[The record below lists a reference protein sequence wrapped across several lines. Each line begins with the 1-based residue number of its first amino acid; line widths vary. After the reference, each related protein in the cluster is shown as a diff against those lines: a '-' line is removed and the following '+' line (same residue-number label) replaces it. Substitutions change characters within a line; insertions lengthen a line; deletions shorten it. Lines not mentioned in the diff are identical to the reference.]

1 MAIQTNQVSY
11 TDGSTTIRTSFVL
24 TWIEEQNQAGNYT
37 DLTLIV
43 TTSQT
48 PTGSGWKRTLKP
60 SGTYA
65 IVNGVETNLISADKS
80 VYNGL
85 EVKRF
90 TQRIEHEAD
99 GTKAINASL
108 RINVNGSIC
117 TGSGTITLTPIN
129 RINQMSVT
137 PATLTNQD
145 ATITI
150 TKYVSSYTTTIEYT
164 IAGGTYTLADK
175 ASGTSFTLAYDDLKA
190 LIGVFTSD
198 DIYIKATTYDGANAI
213 GYVDTTITIQTG
225 QIAFSLYD
233 DREGNVGATFGEE
246 ATEDGVNVYVDTKFG
261 KPSKPI
267 EMNFANAFSVGKFET
282 LWSQSAP
289 STQGATTIN
298 VDLSKYEAVII
309 VTSTGGYFNYAF
321 TTRINGEWQGATHRT
336 KVTEQQGGR
345 MVARYFGVYND
356 HIEVGAGYR
365 FNTYGNSGSTTDNAM
380 VIPVAIIGVH

>member
-1 MAIQTNQVSY
+1 MAIQTNQVTY
-11 TDGSTTIRTSFVL
+11 TSGSTTIKTSFVL

-48 PTGSGWKRTLKP
+48 PTGSGYKRTLRP

-65 IVNGVETNLISADKS
+65 IVNGVQTNLISADKS

-90 TQRIEHEAD
+90 TQRIEHNND
-99 GTKAINASL
+99 GTKAISASL
-108 RINVNGSIC
+108 RCNVGGDIC

-246 ATEDGVNVYVDTKFG
+246 ATSEGLNVFLNAVFG
-261 KPSKPI
+261 KASKRI
-267 EMNFANAFSVGKFET
+267 TADFNNADVLGVYEELTGNNYVGRKWANGFLEYFIVKDIPAGSYTAWQSHYYRDVNANITFPVPFVTALGT
-282 LWSQSAP
+282 LAQYNNPTAYASQP
-289 STQGATTIN
+289 YVTNKTGTQK
-298 VDLSKYEAVII
+298 VRLM
-309 VTSTGGYFNYAF
+309 AF
-321 TTRINGEWQGATHRT
+321 TNQSSLTGTLYMYIW
-336 KVTEQQGGR
+336 
-345 MVARYFGVYND
+345 
-356 HIEVGAGYR
+356 GYWK
-365 FNTYGNSGSTTDNAM
+365 
-380 VIPVAIIGVH
+380 

>member
-1 MAIQTNQVSY
+1 MAIQTNSVTY
-11 TDGSTTIRTSFVL
+11 TSGSLTITTSFVL
-24 TWIEEQNQAGNYT
+24 TWIEEQNVAGNYT
-37 DLTLIV
+37 NLTWIV
-43 TTSQT
+43 TTSQS
-48 PTGSGWKRTLKP
+48 PTGSGYKRTLRP
-60 SGTYA
+60 SGTYV
-65 IVNGVETNLISADKS
+65 IINGVQTALISADKS

-85 EVKRF
+85 EIKRG
-90 TQRIEHEAD
+90 TQRIDHNTD

-108 RINVNGSIC
+108 RLNVGGDIC

-137 PATLTNQD
+137 PTTLTNQD

-175 ASGTSFTLAYDDLKA
+175 ASGTSFVLAYDDLKA

-246 ATEDGVNVYVDTKFG
+246 ATEDGVNVYLDVKFG
-261 KPSKPI
+261 KAVRRITADFTDADVVGIYEELTGNNYVGRKW
-267 EMNFANAFSVGKFET
+267 ANGFLEYFIVKDIPAGDYTAWQSHYYRNINPNVTFPVPFVTALGT
-282 LWSQSAP
+282 LAQYNNPTAYASQP
-289 STQGATTIN
+289 YGTNKTGTQN
-298 VDLSKYEAVII
+298 VRLM
-309 VTSTGGYFNYAF
+309 AF
-321 TTRINGEWQGATHRT
+321 TNQSSLTGTLYMYIW
-336 KVTEQQGGR
+336 
-345 MVARYFGVYND
+345 
-356 HIEVGAGYR
+356 GYWK
-365 FNTYGNSGSTTDNAM
+365 
-380 VIPVAIIGVH
+380 